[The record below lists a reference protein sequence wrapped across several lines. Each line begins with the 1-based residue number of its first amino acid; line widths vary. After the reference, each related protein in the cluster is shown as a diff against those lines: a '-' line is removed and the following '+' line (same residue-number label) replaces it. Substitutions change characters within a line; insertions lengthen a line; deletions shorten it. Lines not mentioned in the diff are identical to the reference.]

1 MDPKL
6 PPAALPESPVRDR
19 RFGWAAAGSALLHVM
34 VLVWLLLPPSRELA
48 APAAPAPV
56 SVEIVTPEQLS
67 SLNLSLSLQPSSS
80 VEVSSEEASSSYQAA
95 SSAEA
100 SSAEALSSA
109 ETASS
114 APAASAGPA
123 SSQSASVWQLAS
135 SAEQPSMA

>member
-48 APAAPAPV
+48 APPAPEPV

-67 SLNLSLSLQPSSS
+67 SLNLSLSLEPSSS
-80 VEVSSEEASSSYQAA
+80 VEVSSEEASSSYQPASSAEAASSAAAASSQEPPSSAAASSVAPSSAAA
-95 SSAEA
+95 SSAE
-100 SSAEALSSA
+100 
-109 ETASS
+109 
-114 APAASAGPA
+114 
-123 SSQSASVWQLAS
+123 
-135 SAEQPSMA
+135 